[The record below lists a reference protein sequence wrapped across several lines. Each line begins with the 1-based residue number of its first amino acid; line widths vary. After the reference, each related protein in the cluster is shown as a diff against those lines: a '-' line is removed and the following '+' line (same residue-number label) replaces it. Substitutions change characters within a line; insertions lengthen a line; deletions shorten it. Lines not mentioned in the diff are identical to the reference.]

1 MITVFSGDAF
11 LAGRAFASAA
21 RDTAAQGGFELVRL
35 ADGLNVASLREA
47 LGQGGLFGPL
57 LVALDLDAAFA
68 GLGSAATSERNA
80 VMAQLEAAPADVTV
94 LVLDSAATPARQ
106 RRWRG
111 LGKLE
116 HLPTPRY
123 GNLVRWLRA
132 ELDAVG
138 IRSRGDVAATL
149 ADLFGDDL
157 PGIVAELSKLRVL
170 DETLTPE
177 RVTELVHRPAA
188 RNAFQLIDA
197 VMAGDAAA
205 AFGTLDALLQS
216 GEPPIRIMAAF
227 AWQVDLVAGCVG
239 LRDADP
245 DVDQGRAAAEL
256 KANPFP
262 TGKALTIAARLD
274 EAALTDL
281 VEAVVEADVAMK
293 RGADPVWRLQACV
306 LRAARMMGARS
317 AVPAPRGGGGA
328 GA

>member
-1 MITVFSGDAF
+1 VVTVFSGDAF
-11 LAGRAFASAA
+11 LAGRAFARAA

-35 ADGLNVASLREA
+35 GEGLDAASLREA
-47 LGQGGLFGPL
+47 LGQGGLFGQP
-57 LVALDLDAAFA
+57 LVALDLDTAFA
-68 GLGSAATSERNA
+68 GMGSAATSERNA
-80 VMAQLEAAPADVTV
+80 VMTQLEAAPADVVV

-106 RRWRG
+106 RRWRA

-132 ELDAVG
+132 ELDAAG
-138 IRSRGDVAATL
+138 IRTRGDVAATL

-170 DETLTPE
+170 DETFTPE

-197 VMAGDAAA
+197 VMAGDAAV
-205 AFGTLDALLQS
+205 AFETLDALLQS

-239 LRDADP
+239 LRDDDP
-245 DVDQGRAAAEL
+245 DVDQGRAAAAL

-262 TGKALTIAARLD
+262 TGKALAIAARLD
-274 EAALTDL
+274 EAALSEL
-281 VEAVVEADVAMK
+281 VATVVEADVAMK

-306 LRAARMMGARS
+306 LRAARMMAARR
-317 AVPAPRGGGGA
+317 AAPGPGPAGGA